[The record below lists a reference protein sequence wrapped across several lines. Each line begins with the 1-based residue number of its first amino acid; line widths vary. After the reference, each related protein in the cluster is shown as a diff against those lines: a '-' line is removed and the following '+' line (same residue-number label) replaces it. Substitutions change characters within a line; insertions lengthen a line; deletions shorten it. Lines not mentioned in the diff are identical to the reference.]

1 MKAATLLLVVLST
14 AGSFAGQSP
23 TQGPDKPAHIRGRVV
38 SAENGRPLVRARV
51 SLLSASAPGRP
62 LMTTST
68 NVQGN
73 YDLSDVP
80 PGSYFVSAS
89 RAGYLELQYG
99 QRRARERGLSVDV
112 KAGATVGR
120 IDISLARGGVLAGR
134 VVDELGE
141 PYPGLMV
148 TAWQMRY
155 QQGRRV
161 PFPSGTGRTDDQGA
175 YRISGLQPG
184 AYTLSALSSETWR
197 NEKNETL
204 GYATT
209 YYPGTSLDQAQSIV
223 LEAGQQRTTLDIALT
238 AARTARLRGRIARST
253 GEPAAGE
260 SVSLTPSIR
269 GTTLTILS
277 GNPIT
282 TKSGADGSFELR
294 DVPPGYY
301 NLRASIGRNESDSIS
316 VDVSGDLDDLLLVPR
331 SGSTVTGVVVTDTG
345 EPPPFTASGARV
357 LLLAPGE
364 RVLPT
369 VRLPAINADWTFTLS
384 NLGGPFLFRLSGFPD
399 DWMLDSVR
407 LNDENLTDVP
417 FDVPTDQ
424 RQISG
429 LRIAITKDAGRI
441 AGTVATAKGTPTA
454 DAFIV
459 AFPEDERHWMF
470 GSRFVRTARPT
481 TEGSYVIS
489 GLPEGEY
496 LLVAEPELME
506 GEWESREY
514 LKKAASRATRA
525 TLSRGG
531 SITVDLKVSP

>member
-1 MKAATLLLVVLST
+1 MKAAPLLLMVLST

-23 TQGPDKPAHIRGRVV
+23 TQGPDTPAHIRGRVV

-51 SLLSASAPGRP
+51 SLLSASTPGRP

-68 NVQGN
+68 NAQGN

-112 KAGATVGR
+112 KAGATIGR

-141 PYPGLMV
+141 PYPGLLV
-148 TAWQMRY
+148 TAWQLRY

-184 AYTLSALSSETWR
+184 AYTLSALSPETWR

-209 YYPGTSLDQAQSIV
+209 YYPGTSADQAQSIV

-238 AARTARLRGRIARST
+238 AARTARLRGRIARPT
-253 GEPAAGE
+253 GQPAAGE

-269 GTTLTILS
+269 GTTLTIVS

-282 TKSGADGSFELR
+282 TKSGADGSFELL

-316 VDVSGDLDDLLLVPR
+316 VDVSGDLEDLLLVPR
-331 SGSTVTGVVVTDTG
+331 SGSTVTGVVMTDTG

-407 LNDENLTDVP
+407 LNDEDLTDVP
-417 FDVPTDQ
+417 FDVPTGQ

-454 DAFIV
+454 DALIV

-470 GSRFVRTARPT
+470 GSRFLRTARPT

>member
-1 MKAATLLLVVLST
+1 MKAATLLLIVLST

-23 TQGPDKPAHIRGRVV
+23 AQRPDQPAHIRGRVV
-38 SAENGRPLVRARV
+38 SADDGRPLVRARV
-51 SLLSASAPGRP
+51 SLLSASTPGRP
-62 LMTTST
+62 LMATST
-68 NVQGN
+68 NAQGN
-73 YDLSDVP
+73 YDLGDVP

-112 KAGATVGR
+112 KAGATIDR

-141 PYPGLMV
+141 PYPGLLV
-148 TAWQMRY
+148 TAGQLRY

-175 YRISGLQPG
+175 YRISGLPPG
-184 AYTLSALSSETWR
+184 AYTLSALSPETWR

-204 GYATT
+204 GYAAT
-209 YYPGTSLDQAQSIV
+209 YYPGTSADQAQSIV
-223 LEAGQQRTTLDIALT
+223 LEAGQHRTTLDIALT
-238 AARTARLRGRIARST
+238 AARTARLRGRIARPT

-260 SVSLTPSIR
+260 SVSLAPSIR
-269 GTTLTILS
+269 GSTLTIVV

-282 TKSGADGSFELR
+282 TKSGADGSFEMV

-316 VDVSGDLDDLLLVPR
+316 VDVSGDLDNLLLVPR

-345 EPPPFTASGARV
+345 EPPPFTASGARL

-369 VRLPAINADWTFTLS
+369 VRVPAINADWTFTLN

-399 DWMLDSVR
+399 DWILDSVR
-407 LNDENLTDVP
+407 LNDEDLTDVP
-417 FDVPTDQ
+417 FDVPTGQ

-441 AGTVATAKGTPTA
+441 AGTVATPKGTPTA
-454 DAFIV
+454 DAFVV

-481 TEGSYVIS
+481 TEGNYVIS
-489 GLPEGEY
+489 GLPQGEY

-514 LKKAASRATRA
+514 LKRASSRATRA
-525 TLSRGG
+525 TLSRGE
-531 SITVDLKVSP
+531 SITVDLTVSP